1 MLTCG
6 NTIVLQRPVYLL
18 RLAGIY
24 LLGEG
29 FTGINVLVRNI
40 CIFLFIFLNFQI
52 DLKTLDM
59 QGNLWPIFLAKKDHF
74 LIDTAINTPKP

>member
-1 MLTCG
+1 MLTRG

-40 CIFLFIFLNFQI
+40 CIFLFIFLNI
-52 DLKTLDM
+52 
-59 QGNLWPIFLAKKDHF
+59 I
-74 LIDTAINTPKP
+74 